1 MRDISYIY
9 LLKHRKLSVMKKK
22 INTRRV
28 PVYRDAAFDLRDA
41 DTTVAAFDA
50 DSENPLEIK
59 DFIYSRY
66 RNPTVM
72 AVEER
77 LAALEGAA
85 WAFLTQSGMAAIDT
99 ALSVFQEAGRE
110 RPWLFFSEI
119 YGGTNTFIDEV
130 LVRRRGITVHRFS
143 GAKDHYDLE
152 ALQRMLEELHPAL
165 LYFEAVSNP
174 MLTVADG
181 QQVIRMAKEAGAA
194 VIIDNTFATPYL
206 WKPLADGA
214 DLVVHSATKYLSGHG
229 NMLAGVVCGRDRAL
243 AGEVN
248 VYRKLTGHLLPPDEA
263 ARLGDQM
270 LTFSLRMER
279 HCHNALQVARLLA
292 QHPAVEKVY
301 FPGLEEHPTHAEALR
316 LFGGRGYGGMVTFD
330 MAGGDDEEK
339 RSNRDRFIRSV
350 AEEITLMPTLG
361 NTETTLLPIEAV
373 WGDQYPGAGMIRMSV
388 GIEETEEL
396 KEVIRRGLEEGEEG

>member
-1 MRDISYIY
+1 
-9 LLKHRKLSVMKKK
+9 MKKK

-99 ALSVFQEAGRE
+99 ALSIFQEADSD

-119 YGGTNTFIDEV
+119 YGGTNTFINEV
-130 LVRRRGITVHRFS
+130 LVRRRGIPVHRFS

-152 ALQRMLEELHPAL
+152 ALRRMLEELQPAL

-181 QQVIRMAKEAGAA
+181 QEVIGMAKAAGTA

-206 WKPLADGA
+206 WKPLDDGA
-214 DLVVHSATKYLSGHG
+214 DIVVHSATKYLSGHG
-229 NMLAGVVCGRDRAL
+229 NMLAGVVCGNDRTL

-279 HCHNALQVARLLA
+279 HCHNAFSIARLL
-292 QHPAVEKVY
+292 QDHPAVERVFY
-301 FPGLEEHPTHAEALR
+301 PGLPGHVTHAEAEK
-316 LFGGRGYGGMVTFD
+316 LFGGKGYGGMVTFD
-330 MAGGDDEEK
+330 MAGDNDEEK
-339 RSNRDRFIRSV
+339 RKHRDRFIRNV
-350 AEEITLMPTLG
+350 AEYITLMPTLG

-373 WGDQYPGAGMIRMSV
+373 WGDQYPGPGLIRMSV

-396 KEVIRRGLEEGEEG
+396 VEVIRKGLGRTMNDER